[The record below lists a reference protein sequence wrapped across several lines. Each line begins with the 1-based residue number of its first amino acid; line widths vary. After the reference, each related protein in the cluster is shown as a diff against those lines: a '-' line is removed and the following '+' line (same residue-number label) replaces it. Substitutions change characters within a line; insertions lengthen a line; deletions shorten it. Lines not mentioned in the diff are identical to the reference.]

1 MKPTRVIVRLM
12 IYGAIINVPVWHK
25 PDVTPLDA
33 AIATLRFRGQL
44 APDVPREHI
53 KELAVRV
60 EVGEEEG
67 V

>member
-12 IYGAIINVPVWHK
+12 IYGAIINVPVFHK
-25 PDVTPLDA
+25 PDITPLDA

-44 APDVPREHI
+44 DPSVPREHI
-53 KELAVRV
+53 VELATRV
-60 EVGEEEG
+60 EQEEEA